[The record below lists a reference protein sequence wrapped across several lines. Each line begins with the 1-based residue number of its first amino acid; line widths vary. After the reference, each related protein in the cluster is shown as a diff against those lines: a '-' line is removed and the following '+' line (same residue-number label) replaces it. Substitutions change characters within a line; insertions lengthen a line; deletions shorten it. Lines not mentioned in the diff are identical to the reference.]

1 MAKRNLTES
10 ELNQQLEAYQAEL
23 SEEKYQKVLR
33 EGDRVCGLEEL
44 HARQAENKVELTRIV
59 FLRDEIRSIEW
70 ELMTPEERERKG
82 TY

>member
-33 EGDRVCGLEEL
+33 EGDRVCGLEAL
-44 HARQAENKVELTRIV
+44 HAWQAENKVELTRIV